1 MLFRFRIFIFAVVVF
16 FGFWAPW
23 NAWLRLRSTRV
34 WLEVPSQV
42 ARLGW
47 MDLGA
52 ATLTLTIAAVVC
64 AVIAAV
70 WRVWGTAYLHGA
82 VVYGSEMH
90 AGAMVADGPYRY
102 VRNPLY
108 VGLMFHVLAL
118 AVLMSPSGAV
128 FTIVAMQLLFVVL
141 VAGEERLLLAQ
152 HGAQYA
158 AYMKAVPRW
167 VPALRARMAR
177 SGARAR
183 WGQALV
189 GEIYVCAVAV
199 IFAVLAWRYNAVLLI
214 RGVLIALGVRLIVLA
229 MMPRGKAETAGPS
242 AA

>member
-1 MLFRFRIFIFAVVVF
+1 MLFRFRIFIFAVVVVL
-16 FGFWAPW
+16 GFWAPW
-23 NAWLRLRSTRV
+23 DEWLGLRSTRV

-47 MDLGA
+47 MELGT

-90 AGAMVADGPYRY
+90 AGAIVADGPYRY

-108 VGLMFHVLAL
+108 VGMMFHVLAL

-128 FTIVAMQLLFVVL
+128 FTIVAVQLFFVAL
-141 VAGEERLLLAQ
+141 VRGEERLMLAR
-152 HGAQYA
+152 HGASYA
-158 AYMKAVPRW
+158 NYMKAVPRW
-167 VPALRARMAR
+167 VPALRPRVAR
-177 SGARAR
+177 SGARGR
-183 WGQALV
+183 WGQAFF

-199 IFAVLAWRYNAVLLI
+199 IFAGLAWRYNALLLERWI
-214 RGVLIALGVRLIVLA
+214 LIAYGVRMILWALV
-229 MMPRGKAETAGPS
+229 PWGKEKAGPS
-242 AA
+242 SGW

>member
-1 MLFRFRIFIFAVVVF
+1 
-16 FGFWAPW
+16 
-23 NAWLRLRSTRV
+23 
-34 WLEVPSQV
+34 
-42 ARLGW
+42 
-47 MDLGA
+47 
-52 ATLTLTIAAVVC
+52 
-64 AVIAAV
+64 
-70 WRVWGTAYLHGA
+70 
-82 VVYGSEMH
+82 
-90 AGAMVADGPYRY
+90 
-102 VRNPLY
+102 
-108 VGLMFHVLAL
+108 
-118 AVLMSPSGAV
+118 MSPSGAV

-199 IFAVLAWRYNAVLLI
+199 IFAVLAWR
-214 RGVLIALGVRLIVLA
+214 
-229 MMPRGKAETAGPS
+229 
-242 AA
+242 